1 MKNCLGG
8 EVLSVFVYTS
18 EDRCDYKPSRLVRP
32 KKLKNDLASDVSIG
46 HQKGKNKLIMM
57 SKKASE
63 IILFLGISIFCL

>member
-46 HQKGKNKLIMM
+46 KNKLIMM